1 MKQNQPGVL
10 AGGYLAGKCCA
21 RAGGLSKCSGMQHE
35 LLLVVASHRE
45 MSLGSYGHDREVYRA
60 QHLFCHGAKEQLA
73 YLAPAPGAE
82 EDAIC
87 VELANRG
94 RDLLRRVS
102 FANQRITVNVLS
114 ACHHSPRF
122 KRLCRKSNGPSRI
135 VI

>member
-82 EDAIC
+82 ENTIY
-87 VELANRG
+87 VELANDRG
-94 RDLLRRVS
+94 DLMSRVS
-102 FANQRITVNVLS
+102 LS
-114 ACHHSPRF
+114 
-122 KRLCRKSNGPSRI
+122 NED
-135 VI
+135 